1 MAKMDDEDS
10 LLTVVTPLI
19 LEIKAEDHPLT
30 EGWIQLCGYS
40 LSSFQACRCRW
51 GLFQRGGM
59 FGRLMVLGEV
69 NEEGIAIEY
78 RDPTKDSKDDGD
90 DDEPP
95 KVLKNVDELGL
106 FLKSPRGTGTL
117 PHRLFTNSTLS
128 ADGDLDPIG
137 VKVAHATIQM
147 GIDLIKTLPIDLP
160 LGRLP
165 DPPDSDLLS
174 SINVC
179 LRDMVNNGTSVCGSR
194 VITG

>member
-1 MAKMDDEDS
+1 MAKMDDEDF

-90 DDEPP
+90 DDGPP

-117 PHRLFTNSTLS
+117 PHRLFTTSTPS

-137 VKVAHATIQM
+137 VKVAHATVQM
-147 GIDLIKTLPIDLP
+147 GIDLIKTLPINRP
-160 LGRLP
+160 LGPLP
-165 DPPDSDLLS
+165 DPPGSDLLS

-179 LRDMVNNGTSVCGSR
+179 LRDMVNNGTSVCGPR